1 VLITS
6 TEEEDY
12 AAIRPSL
19 RSILLEQAAEFQA
32 SNAARFGINLP
43 AGGYAINDLFASFV
57 ADMDGANFTSN
68 YATVNV
74 PFSLASPT
82 RASSAAAPTSAA
94 PSRPM
99 YGTATGFQPKAGLR
113 LQVPRHP
120 RGNQLL
126 QLHPRM
132 VERVGERWNGTAH
145 RP

>member
-43 AGGYAINDLFASFV
+43 AGGYTINDLFASFV
-57 ADMDGANFTSN
+57 ADMDVANFASN

-82 RASSAAAPTSAA
+82 RALQQLP
-94 PSRPM
+94 RPRLHLP
-99 YGTATGFQPKAGLR
+99 ARCTGPPRGFSLR
-113 LQVPRHP
+113 LDYAYKYLGILGVTNFFSFTL
-120 RGNQLL
+120 G
-126 QLHPRM
+126 
-132 VERVGERWNGTAH
+132 W
-145 RP
+145 